1 MTITLYFIA
10 LIIMGI
16 IDSVWLFSMGAQ
28 YKAWLGHIFAPTFFF
43 TPAVIFYLIYAAGLV
58 YFVISPAI
66 QQGQQYLHIFLTGAF
81 LGLLAY
87 AAYDLT
93 NHATLQN
100 WPLAMTIVDMAWG
113 ALLSGL
119 VSLLTVIIYTQFIR

>member
-16 IDSVWLFSMGAQ
+16 IDSVWLFSMGSH
-28 YKAWLGHIFAPTFFF
+28 YRSWIGHLFAPAFSF
-43 TPAVIFYLIYAAGLV
+43 TPAIIFYLIYAAGLV

-66 QQGQQYLHIFLTGAF
+66 EQGQGYVHIFLTGAF

-93 NHATLQN
+93 NQAMLQQ
-100 WPLAMTIVDMAWG
+100 WPIAITIIDMAWG
-113 ALLSGL
+113 TVLSGG
-119 VSLLTVIIYTQFIR
+119 VSLLTVFIYTNFIR